1 MMKTSSE
8 GLALIRHYEQCRLVS
23 YPDPKTGGAPWTIGW
38 GATGP
43 GIGPG
48 LIWSQRQADDRFAAD
63 VAEREEAVLQ
73 AIDAPMS
80 QGQFDAVVSIVF
92 NVGYGTN
99 KRDGILRL
107 VSGTPSTLVR
117 MLNAGQYDRSRAEFA
132 KWISPG
138 SAAEY
143 GLRRRRRAEQGLWD
157 GLSARDAIAV
167 SDAEFP
173 LDRRR

>member
-1 MMKTSSE
+1 MKTSAE
-8 GLALIRHYEQCRLVS
+8 GFTVIRRYEDCKLVA

-43 GIGPG
+43 DVGPG
-48 LIWSQRQADDRFAAD
+48 LIWSQAQADARLESD
-63 VAEREEAVLQ
+63 VAQREEAVSQ

-80 QGQFDAVVSIVF
+80 QGQFDAIVSIVF
-92 NVGYGTN
+92 NVGYGTS

-107 VSGTPSTLVR
+107 ISGVPSTLVR
-117 MLNAGQYDRSRAEFA
+117 MLNAGQYDKARAEFA

-138 SAAEY
+138 SSVEY

-173 LDRRR
+173 LERRR